1 MCGRSILLQHFLL
14 KKSVKYLQIFEKV
27 SSTLAKEC
35 RELWD
40 KDSLLEINEKR
51 IIYKPQKRQ
60 KKYMKTSTSKVKK
73 VKYFAFF
80 TFE

>member
-51 IIYKPQKRQ
+51 IMNLK
-60 KKYMKTSTSKVKK
+60 
-73 VKYFAFF
+73 
-80 TFE
+80 